1 MGAAGDH
8 HPTEVRRLAEAAELA
23 AARALREA
31 VFCGEQ
37 GVSLA
42 AERDGRDR
50 IARHLGAFAGG
61 ELVGTCRLLDLDD
74 GDGDG
79 DGDGVAATVV
89 VQRVAVRAD
98 HRRRGV
104 GRALM
109 EAAVVEARRMG
120 AGAVSLHAQLES
132 ERFYAG
138 QGFAR
143 RGRPFVEEG
152 IEHVTMRLEPLS

>member
-1 MGAAGDH
+1 VGAVGDH
-8 HPTEVRRLAEAAELA
+8 HPTQVRRLAVEAELA
-23 AARALREA
+23 AALALREA

-42 AERDGRDR
+42 AERDGRDGV
-50 IARHLGAFAGG
+50 ARHLGAFAGG
-61 ELVGTCRLLDLDD
+61 ELVGTCRLLAD
-74 GDGDG
+74 GAG
-79 DGDGVAATVV
+79 AVV

-109 EAAVVEARRMG
+109 DAAVAEARGMG

-132 ERFYAG
+132 APFYAG

-152 IEHVTMRLEPLS
+152 IEHVTMRLEPLH